1 MCSSDL
7 FLLQPTP
14 MMIPKPFLLTA
25 LLIGLSSAW
34 SQSQAIETQT
44 LEPLVVIASPETEEP
59 DIDPLESYNRS
70 IYSFNEGLDENLMK
84 PVAEGYRSIMPDPAE
99 RGISNFFSNLR
110 EPFNI
115 LNNLLQ
121 FKFEEAISDTVR
133 FGINSTI
140 GIVGLFDVASDLNIP
155 KHEEDFGQTLAVWGV
170 ESGPYFV
177 LPIFGPSTLRD
188 TAGLASE
195 YWIGNTVE
203 VGETNLFDPS
213 SELSTTNAETAAEAT
228 KLISK
233 RANLLGTKDML
244 DSASFDNYSFMRDA
258 YLQRRESLIFDGDVP
273 LPELPED
280 L

>member
-1 MCSSDL
+1 
-7 FLLQPTP
+7 